1 MLRAASSALT
11 LAIALAVAGPA
22 SAEQVQAR
30 LSGYEEVPAIST
42 EGEGE
47 FRAQIAPDGQSVA
60 WELSYAGL
68 EGEVLQAHIHFGQP
82 AVVGGIVVFLCTNL
96 GNGPAGTQAC
106 PAPPAT
112 IGGTIASGDV
122 VAGAATQ
129 LITPGELDEVIRAIR
144 AGAAYANVHT
154 SLVQSGEIRGQL
166 QGSSQPR

>member
-1 MLRAASSALT
+1 MLRTASSALT
-11 LAIALAVAGPA
+11 LAIALALAVPA
-22 SAEQVQAR
+22 SAEQVQAQ
-30 LSGYEEVPAIST
+30 LSGYQEVPAVST
-42 EGEGE
+42 EGEGQ
-47 FRAQIAPDGQSVA
+47 FRAQIAPDEQSVT

-68 EGEVLQAHIHFGQP
+68 EGEVLQAHIHFAQP
-82 AVVGGIVVFLCTNL
+82 GVNGGIVVFLCTNL

-106 PAPPAT
+106 PVPPAT
-112 IGGTIASGDV
+112 IGGTFASGDV
-122 VAGAATQ
+122 GAGATTQ